1 VKKDK
6 QVVWEN
12 AIDNHHELLEK
23 YQIPD
28 NQDNQSLMNFAKVEI
43 IPPDNNPFKKDLT
56 LWTFKVDER
65 YIPDWFSPAHKE
77 ACYESLKSCL
87 SGILLENQKIEGLR
101 DQKGLFV
108 NNCKINNLINSQIRE
123 MYDSQIE
130 VMRDSQI
137 GAMRDSSQIR
147 VMYDSSQIRVM
158 RDSSQIEVMYDSSK
172 IGEMRDSSKIRVM
185 YDSSKIRVM
194 YDSSQIEV
202 MRDSSQIEVMYD
214 SSIIL
219 AVKSFKC
226 KFAINDNAI
235 TICRYNEVEIHS
247 KTAKLSQEGKNED

>member
-1 VKKDK
+1 MCNFFSCIVKKDK

-123 MYDSQIE
+123 MYDSQI
-130 VMRDSQI
+130 
-137 GAMRDSSQIR
+137 
-147 VMYDSSQIRVM
+147 
-158 RDSSQIEVMYDSSK
+158 
-172 IGEMRDSSKIRVM
+172 GEMRDSSKIGVM
-185 YDSSKIRVM
+185 YD
-194 YDSSQIEV
+194 SQIEV
-202 MRDSSQIEVMYD
+202 MRNSQIGVMYD